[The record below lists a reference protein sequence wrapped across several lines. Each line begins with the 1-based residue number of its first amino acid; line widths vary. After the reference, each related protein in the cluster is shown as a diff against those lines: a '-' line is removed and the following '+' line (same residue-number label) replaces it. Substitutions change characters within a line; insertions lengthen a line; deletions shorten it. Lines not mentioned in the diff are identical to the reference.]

1 MNSYHWMCICAFEQ
15 PCSQAPLQIFSY
27 ILYRKLGRSL
37 VTRLY
42 LKSWLGQFRGVLLPS
57 QDCDRCATEAFQ
69 YHLYSTYIYIY
80 IYMWGLVVV
89 WLVQCQSTTVA
100 ARCYGLRFQVL
111 DYCYKEDSMWIKYQL
126 RIFSIATADCIL
138 CNGIGTWKIFFRIK
152 QLMLMNPKGLARCHQ
167 TLTLWVGSG
176 HNISHHMKIFHSC
189 MGRSWERGYLLS
201 YRQLALC
208 DQVRINTDYTG

>member
-1 MNSYHWMCICAFEQ
+1 MQLKH
-15 PCSQAPLQIFSY
+15 FSTTCT
-27 ILYRKLGRSL
+27 
-37 VTRLY
+37 V
-42 LKSWLGQFRGVLLPS
+42 
-57 QDCDRCATEAFQ
+57 
-69 YHLYSTYIYIY
+69 HIYIY

-111 DYCYKEDSMWIKYQL
+111 DYCYMEDSMWIKYQL

-176 HNISHHMKIFHSC
+176 HNISHHMKVFHSC
-189 MGRSWERGYLLS
+189 MGRAWERGYLLS
-201 YRQLALC
+201 YR
-208 DQVRINTDYTG
+208 